1 MKFPKF
7 FLEVFNPVLSKQK
20 CIDLVSVYNEEVAA
34 KFYPDI
40 KVLISFSKEYDHFI
54 LIDQFHSYLD
64 NDCIIAKEGYKQC
77 PDQP

>member
-7 FLEVFNPVLSKQK
+7 FLEVFNQVLSKQR

-40 KVLISFSKEYDHFI
+40 KVLITFSKEYDHFI
-54 LIDQFHSYLD
+54 IIHQFHSYLN
-64 NDCIIAKEGYKQC
+64 NDFIIDKEGFKPC